1 MYQLYLTFEW
11 YWYNKRRR
19 SKAKCDSNDIRYG
32 PYISVSIQRKDLL
45 PISGYIKQRE
55 QKGDLVGHT
64 TTLLAQ
70 KIRVRGN
77 APKNT
82 SEAHANVTTVLYYCT
97 FGYFIEKKILD
108 AETGLCDFVQAKFQ
122 VKKKFPWPNIPKLFF
137 VQVKI
142 LFFLISTAF
151 LGIKLKYAHKNIS

>member
-108 AETGLCDFVQAKFQ
+108 AETGLCNFAQVKFQ
-122 VKKKFPWPNIPKLFF
+122 VKNLPWANIPKLFF
-137 VQVKI
+137 CLGQNIIFSYFYSISGHQIKI
-142 LFFLISTAF
+142 CTYENCF
-151 LGIKLKYAHKNIS
+151 